1 MGSGAVVAIIIAV
14 VLILFAVSCIKV
26 VPQATTFIIEL
37 PPSGAPTSKSMFF
50 KVEAT
55 DGK

>member
-26 VPQATTFIIEL
+26 VPQATTFIIERF
-37 PPSGAPTSKSMFF
+37 GT
-50 KVEAT
+50 
-55 DGK
+55 